1 MAQKIIN
8 KILRKLRLIEKH
20 DSFINEKLDDL
31 EFKIQKISNNKI
43 LNGHYK
49 DTYISCKTNW
59 NSRDHCPKLLGI
71 YEHQV
76 QEKIIQ
82 EKKKNNLTNIVNF
95 GAADGYHILGLIK
108 NSFFEKGY
116 AFEIDQKTKKY
127 LEDNIFKN
135 NLSDKIRIF
144 NEANFDVVFQNIP
157 ENELRKTLFLIDIEG
172 QEYEI
177 LSDDILKKLMNS
189 YLIIENHDFMQTN
202 KNLIIAFQKNIE
214 KYFNIEIIEQSSK
227 NPFKIGEL
235 KSFNELE
242 KWLMMNEGR
251 PQSMNWI
258 YLTPKHK

>member
-8 KILRKLRLIEKH
+8 KILRKLKLIEKH
-20 DSFINEKLDDL
+20 DSFINEKLEDL

-43 LNGHYK
+43 LNGYYK
-49 DTYISCKTNW
+49 DTYLSCKTNW
-59 NSRDHCPKLLGI
+59 KSRDHCPKLLGI

-82 EKKKNNLTNIVNF
+82 EKKKNNLANIVNF

-108 NSFFEKGY
+108 NNFFEKGY
-116 AFEIDQKTKKY
+116 AFEIDQKTKEY
-127 LEDNIFKN
+127 LEENIFKN
-135 NLSDKIRIF
+135 NLSDKIKSF

-202 KNLIIAFQKNIE
+202 KNLISAFQKNI
-214 KYFNIEIIEQSSK
+214 KRYFNIEIIEQSSK
-227 NPFKIGEL
+227 NPFKIDEL
-235 KSFNELE
+235 KRFNELE

-258 YLTPKHK
+258 YLTPKNK